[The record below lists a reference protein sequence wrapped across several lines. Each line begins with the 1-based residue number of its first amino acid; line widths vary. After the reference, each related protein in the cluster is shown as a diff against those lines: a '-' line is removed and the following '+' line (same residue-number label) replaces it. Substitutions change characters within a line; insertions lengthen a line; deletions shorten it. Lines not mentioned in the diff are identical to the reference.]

1 MADPGKVIQV
11 TLNWPRSIEV
21 DLYALIL
28 SAFRVWDPA
37 STVSN
42 LVNWSYDLKRKR
54 PQILDYCHILG
65 DIMHLLRGYVAVLL
79 MHAHSR

>member
-1 MADPGKVIQV
+1 MKICV
-11 TLNWPRSIEV
+11 TVNWPRSIMV
-21 DLYALIL
+21 NLYALVL
-28 SAFRVWDPA
+28 SAFRVWDPV
-37 STVSN
+37 STVINS
-42 LVNWSYDLKRKR
+42 VKWSYDLKRKR